1 MELTE
6 LQTVEIKEN
15 EGGEI
20 TALYGRLSRDDDQAG
35 DSNSIVH
42 QKEILEAYARKQDFE
57 NCEFYMDDGYS
68 GTNFDRPGFQRMLKD
83 IAAGRVKTV
92 IVKDMSRFGRNYV
105 EVGYYTEILFPKWKV
120 RFIAVNDHVDNTKE
134 GDEFTPFRNI
144 INEWYARDTSKK
156 VKAVLRAK
164 GMSGKHVS
172 SVPPY
177 GYKKEAADKTKWVID
192 EEAAEVVREIYRLY
206 LNGIGTK
213 EIAKQLTS
221 RKVDTPIVHFHKNG
235 MSVRSKSDL
244 PNVWNMTTVYQ
255 ILGQEMYTGCT
266 VNFKT
271 RKKSYKTKEQEKLP
285 REEWKIFENTQEA
298 IIDKETFGIVQKMR
312 ASRRVPRR
320 VDRKPNIFAGLLY
333 CMDCGGKL
341 NVHYRSREDKYGGF
355 MCSSYRKAKGPECTP
370 HHLSLEVISKIV
382 MNDLRRIC
390 ACVREREQ
398 EFVEAYYG
406 EAERKANRKQESAK
420 AEQRKTE
427 ARIAEI
433 DGIIKRLYED
443 NLSGKI
449 TDERFSILAK
459 DYESEQSELK
469 EKAKSLQESVQTEK
483 AEKENLSKFI
493 RLVKRYTEIPELT
506 AEILNAFIDRIYV
519 GEKVKGVS
527 PTGKRNWRYKSTRA
541 IKIIYKF
548 VGAVNLQ

>member
-6 LQTVEIKEN
+6 LQTVELKEN
-15 EGGEI
+15 DGGDV

-42 QKEILEAYARKQDFE
+42 QKEILEAYAKEHGFK
-57 NCEFYMDDGYS
+57 NPVFYMDDGYS
-68 GTNFDRPGFQRMLKD
+68 GTNFERPAFQRMLKD
-83 IAAGRVKTV
+83 LASGRVKTV

-172 SVPPY
+172 PVPPY
-177 GYKKEAADKTKWVID
+177 GYKKDEADKTKWVLD
-192 EEAAEVVREIYRLY
+192 EDAANVVREIYRLY
-206 LNGIGTK
+206 LSGLGTK
-213 EIAKQLTS
+213 DIAKLLTS
-221 RKVDTPIVHFHKNG
+221 RKIDTPIVHFHKNG
-235 MSVRSKSDL
+235 KAVRSKSDQ
-244 PNVWNMTTVYQ
+244 PNVWNMATVYQ

-271 RKKSYKTKEQEKLP
+271 RKKSYKTKEQEMLP
-285 REEWKIFENTQEA
+285 REEWAIFENTQEA
-298 IIDKETFGIVQKMR
+298 IIDKETFSIVQKMR
-312 ASRRVPRR
+312 ESRRVPRR
-320 VDRKPNIFAGLLY
+320 TDRKPNIFAGLLY
-333 CMDCGGKL
+333 CMDCGKKL
-341 NVHYRSREDKYGGF
+341 NVHYRNREDIYGGF
-355 MCSSYRKAKGPECTP
+355 MCSSYRKSKGPECTP
-370 HHLSLEVISKIV
+370 HHLSLDVISKIV
-382 MNDLRRIC
+382 LNDLHRIC
-390 ACVREREQ
+390 ACVTEREQ

-406 EAERKANRKQESAK
+406 EAERTANRKQETAK
-420 AEQRKTE
+420 AEQRKTD

-449 TDERFSILAK
+449 TDERFSILCK
-459 DYESEQSELK
+459 DYEAEQAELK
-469 EKAKSLQESVQTEK
+469 EKTKRLQESLQTEK
-483 AEKENLSKFI
+483 ETEENLNKFI
-493 RLVKRYTEIPELT
+493 RLVKRYMEIPELT
-506 AEILNAFIDRIYV
+506 TEILNAFIDKIYV
-519 GEKVKGVS
+519 GEKVKAVS

-548 VGAVNLQ
+548 LGAVNLQ